1 MVRCER
7 RATICEKECGM
18 GQRVKWVESKLVV
31 VLVVV
36 VLLLLLLMAQMEKT
50 WIL

>member
-1 MVRCER
+1 
-7 RATICEKECGM
+7 M

-36 VLLLLLLMAQMEKT
+36 VVLLLLLMAQMEKT

>member
-1 MVRCER
+1 M
-7 RATICEKECGM
+7 CEKECGM

-31 VLVVV
+31 VVVLL
-36 VLLLLLLMAQMEKT
+36 LLLLLLMAQMEKLLMAQMEKT